1 MKFSKFLEDSSYQD
15 IMSKNARISKKL
27 WFGMPVIVTNAKVGK
42 LMIKQ
47 PTIFYVQDFNKDN
60 VTLRMVGDE
69 VYDIDNAGEINVGG
83 MNELEGEEFTI
94 SMKDFYDLM
103 TPPSD
108 AGLDVAQAASSIN
121 WVTR

>member
-103 TPPSD
+103 TCCLIFMHNRFFYQNKN
-108 AGLDVAQAASSIN
+108 GK
-121 WVTR
+121 